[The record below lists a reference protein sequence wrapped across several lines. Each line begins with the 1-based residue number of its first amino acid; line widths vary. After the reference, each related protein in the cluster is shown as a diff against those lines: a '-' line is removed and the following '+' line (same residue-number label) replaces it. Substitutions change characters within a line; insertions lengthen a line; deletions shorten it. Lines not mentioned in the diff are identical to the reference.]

1 MFERHADV
9 VRLRCD
15 CHKVKKRGL
24 CPLNDQV
31 THLVDRLLARVSNE
45 SEQPWIDVIGPKV
58 LLEGISLVNSQLFL
72 FVSWSLFFSDHLTL
86 EVHDC
91 PLVVNRSKA
100 RHVVLEFTFDLA
112 DTAQLQVVS
121 ADSLAV
127 LHKPI
132 VNELQVQVGV
142 TTYYQL
148 LCTVHNLQHCLLLL
162 FSFVSDESEDVP
174 PVEVE
179 VLVVVVLLLE
189 YLFVSLLLLS
199 KKCALFLEE
208 LGTLGM

>member
-1 MFERHADV
+1 M
-9 VRLRCD
+9 
-15 CHKVKKRGL
+15 
-24 CPLNDQV
+24 
-31 THLVDRLLARVSNE
+31 
-45 SEQPWIDVIGPKV
+45 
-58 LLEGISLVNSQLFL
+58 
-72 FVSWSLFFSDHLTL
+72 
-86 EVHDC
+86 HDC